1 MIDSWLLEMFP
12 GRTLEELDGMDWYR
26 LQRALQAKHIRHVE
40 EMRRQLK
47 TGKIKGDKLDQ
58 SIALEIKFHDE
69 LYARYH
75 PDD

>member
-12 GRTLEELDGMDWYR
+12 GRTLEELDNMDWYR
-26 LQRALQAKHIRHVE
+26 LQRALQSKHVRHVE
-40 EMRRQLK
+40 EMRRQVK
-47 TGKIKGDKLDQ
+47 TGKVKGDKLDQ
-58 SIALEIKFHDE
+58 SIALEIKAHDE

>member
-26 LQRALQAKHIRHVE
+26 LQRALQVKHIRHVE
-40 EMRRQLK
+40 EMRQQLK

-58 SIALEIKFHDE
+58 TIALEIKAHDD
-69 LYARYH
+69 LYARFY
-75 PDD
+75 PDV